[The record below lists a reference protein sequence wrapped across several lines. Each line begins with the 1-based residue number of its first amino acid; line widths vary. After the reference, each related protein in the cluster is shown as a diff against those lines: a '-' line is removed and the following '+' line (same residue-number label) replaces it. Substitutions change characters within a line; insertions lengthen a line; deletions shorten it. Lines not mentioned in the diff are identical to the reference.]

1 MPSEVKE
8 FTLILSFDLQ
18 EFDESKLT
26 KEYVERV
33 AKRYLG
39 GKGVQIKAYEGRKFR
54 VNGIAGTISKIFQF
68 LRDTHCIMANC
79 KDCPV
84 RKECKELDEWLLTH

>member
-1 MPSEVKE
+1 MSEVKE
-8 FTLILSFDLQ
+8 FTLILSFDLS

-33 AKRYLG
+33 AKKYLE

-54 VNGIAGTISKIFQF
+54 VNGITGTISKVFQF
-68 LRDTHCIMANC
+68 LRDVHCVFVDCKNC
-79 KDCPV
+79 PI
-84 RKECKELDEWLLTH
+84 RKECKELDEWLMMH